1 VVGESENPPRFT
13 GRGFD
18 LAAAA
23 AERGDGIEAD
33 AIRVN
38 RRAMIV
44 FAKFISGQ
52 TQNFDIIQQPG
63 DDFNCIQPRARPPGA
78 FPAGR

>member
-1 VVGESENPPRFT
+1 MVGESENPPRVT
-13 GRGFD
+13 GFG
-18 LAAAA
+18 LVAAA

-33 AIRVN
+33 TMRVN